1 MKQFTSL
8 SRVPQA
14 ALAALILGAVLLPS
28 SSSPAQADQPLPS
41 INLPIE
47 GWTVV
52 ALKKGFLQ
60 EEYNKLGT
68 KVNLVDP
75 GTTQLIGAE
84 SALLDRGGLAIAQR
98 MIYPA
103 TVHKAN
109 GIDASI
115 VWLSTKSSEY
125 RTPVLALKSSGLNS
139 IADLKDKNFGSSRVA
154 CGWTSPTE
162 IFTAAGL
169 PLDNARERG
178 QVRYTNISNT
188 VATSAALLSGRIDA
202 TSTHVALPDVA
213 ALIETDEV
221 KVIGRSPADGVY
233 VNNAGRVAYFVMRE
247 FVDAHPQAIV
257 AFLRAREKTDAWI
270 NANVDEAAAIIAK
283 ETRIP
288 VAIARFGITDPSS
301 FQYMQGEPSS
311 QVAVDAIKTF
321 QKWYIDHGD
330 DILSS
335 RHLSDDTIES
345 FVDKR
350 FFKGGEY
357 SVYQD

>member
-1 MKQFTSL
+1 MKRLAML
-8 SRVPQA
+8 SRISHA
-14 ALAALILGAVLLPS
+14 ALVGLVLGALSPML
-28 SSSPAQADQPLPS
+28 SSSPARADQPLPS

-60 EEYNKLGT
+60 EQYDKLGT

-75 GTTQLIGAE
+75 GTTQLVGAE

-109 GIDASI
+109 GIEASI

-162 IFTAAGL
+162 IFTSAGL

-213 ALIETDEV
+213 ALLETDEV
-221 KVIGRSPADGVY
+221 KVIGRSPPDGVY
-233 VNNAGRVAYFVMRE
+233 VNNAGRVAYFVMQSSLSCVPARRLM
-247 FVDAHPQAIV
+247 PGSTPMSMRRQRSSPKTP
-257 AFLRAREKTDAWI
+257 AFRSRSRALGSPIRPRSNICRASLQRTS
-270 NANVDEAAAIIAK
+270 
-283 ETRIP
+283 
-288 VAIARFGITDPSS
+288 PST
-301 FQYMQGEPSS
+301 P
-311 QVAVDAIKTF
+311 
-321 QKWYIDHGD
+321 
-330 DILSS
+330 S
-335 RHLSDDTIES
+335 RH
-345 FVDKR
+345 
-350 FFKGGEY
+350 FKNGI
-357 SVYQD
+357 STMAMTS